1 MFLEIVRAL
10 YGMLE
15 LRSPEVVAGAALGK
29 EPDERLRVTI
39 RILGARHI
47 AQALL
52 TVITR
57 GRLHRAGGVV
67 DLLHAS
73 TMLGLAVVDRRRRR
87 AALTSAAIATLFAAG
102 ELR

>member
-10 YGMLE
+10 YGVLE
-15 LRSPEVVAGAALGK
+15 LRSPDVVAGTALGK
-29 EPDERLRVTI
+29 EPDQRLRVTI

-52 TVITR
+52 TVLSR

-67 DLLHAS
+67 DLIHAS
-73 TMLGLAVVDRRRRR
+73 TMLGLAAVDRRRRR
-87 AALTSAAIATLFAAG
+87 AAVTNAAIAILFAAG